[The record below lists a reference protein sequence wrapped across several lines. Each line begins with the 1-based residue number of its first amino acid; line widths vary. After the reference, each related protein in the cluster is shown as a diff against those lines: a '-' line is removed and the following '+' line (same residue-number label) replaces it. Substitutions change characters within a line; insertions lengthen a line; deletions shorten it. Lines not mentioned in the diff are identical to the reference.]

1 MNQFI
6 YEKTEKGREEI
17 TTRKYQLPTK
27 LRTLLV
33 LIDGE
38 KSSDKLLEAIAP
50 LGLNEQSL
58 NELLEQDYIREKK

>member
-1 MNQFI
+1 MNQLI

-17 TTRKYQLPTK
+17 TSRKYQLSTK

-38 KSSDKLLEAIAP
+38 RSADKLLKEIAP
-50 LGLNEQSL
+50 LGLSEQSL
-58 NELLEQDYIREKK
+58 KELVEQDYIRLKQ

>member
-1 MNQFI
+1 MSHPI

-17 TTRKYQLPTK
+17 TTRKYHLSPK

-38 KSSDKLLEAIAP
+38 RAADKVLQEIAP

-58 NELLEQDYIREKK
+58 SELVAQDYIRQKH

>member
-1 MNQFI
+1 MNQPI

-17 TTRKYQLPTK
+17 MTRKYQLPTK

-38 KSSDKLLEAIAP
+38 KSSDKLFEAIAP
-50 LGLNEQSL
+50 LGLNEQNL
-58 NELLEQDYIREKK
+58 NELLEQEYIRERK